1 MRRHSQD
8 VWRNTAGRCMT
19 ALQQSIRSLR
29 SASSERRHVLDEH
42 LKQRRP
48 EVYELVVSLR
58 EKEETDLK

>member
-1 MRRHSQD
+1 MAKTIADPAQAAPELAERFK
-8 VWRNTAGRCMT
+8 
-19 ALQQSIRSLR
+19 
-29 SASSERRHVLDEH
+29 ERRHVLDEH